1 MIQIAFKLT
10 KLYPIFNSIEEKF
23 YSKIF
28 EIISRTKF
36 CSIFDDPEKTK
47 ILKHDPEK
55 LNFFQKLIQTKRL
68 IYSDPR

>member
-1 MIQIAFKLT
+1 MIQIALKLT

-36 CSIFDDPEKTK
+36 CSIFDDPEN
-47 ILKHDPEK
+47 LKFFEHDPEK
-55 LNFFQKLIQTKRL
+55 LKFFQKLIQTQRL